1 MQELGLKTV
10 DRARDSAAPAL
21 APARAPWPSTPCRV
35 ADAQSSAR
43 RQVADACLADALDAF
58 GLSGASQGLAR
69 WLVGRLL
76 ATSVERLAGQMLVF
90 DALVETE
97 GLQAGGAY
105 ALACLARGMRAQGQ
119 EAVPTTGPVL
129 LVSNHP
135 GLADAPALFASLA
148 RSDLRVFAAPRRL
161 LSALPATAQ
170 RLITVPEQGRQRLTA
185 LRAATRHMRDGGA
198 LLTFPGGRIEPDP
211 AVRDGAI
218 TALEQWSACVDVFAR
233 HVPGLAIVPV
243 TVSGVLSRAAV
254 DHPLARLRRAP
265 RDRDWLAATLQMLS
279 AAPANVTPE
288 LSFGRPIRPE
298 RLPAGQSAH
307 AAVCTAMQGLLAGAG
322 SKSRECTP

>member
-1 MQELGLKTV
+1 VQELGLKTA
-10 DRARDSAAPAL
+10 DRARGSAAPGL
-21 APARAPWPSTPCRV
+21 APWASAPCRV
-35 ADAQSSAR
+35 ADAQSAAR
-43 RQVADACLADALDAF
+43 RQVADACLADALEAF
-58 GLSGASQGLAR
+58 GLSGASQGVAR

-76 ATSVERLAGQMLVF
+76 ATPVERLAGQMLVF
-90 DALVETE
+90 DALVEAE

-105 ALACLARGMRAQGQ
+105 ALTCLARGMRVRGQ
-119 EAVPTTGPVL
+119 DVVPPTGPVL

-148 RSDLRVFAAPRRL
+148 RADLRVFAAPRRL
-161 LSALPATAQ
+161 LSALPATAR
-170 RLITVPEQGRQRLTA
+170 RLITVPDQGRQRLTA

-218 TALEQWSACVDVFAR
+218 AALGQWSACVDVFAR
-233 HVPGLAIVPV
+233 HVPGLVVVPV
-243 TVSGVLSRAAV
+243 AVSGVLSPAAV

-288 LSFGRPIRPE
+288 LTFGRPIRPE

-322 SKSRECTP
+322 SKPRECTP